1 LRGFFQYD
9 TITVIDKGGILM
21 GQTEEI
27 SAKILD
33 YLSKHPEAGENTE
46 SVAKWWLDL
55 QSVGRS
61 VDEVTLALEDLVEKK
76 LIRKEMITEDSIFF
90 YKLG

>member
-1 LRGFFQYD
+1 
-9 TITVIDKGGILM
+9 M
-21 GQTEEI
+21 SQTEEI
-27 SAKILD
+27 SRKILD
-33 YLSKHPEAGENTE
+33 YLSKHPDAGDNTE
-46 SVAKWWLDL
+46 SVSKWWLGL

-76 LIRKEMITEDSIFF
+76 LITKALITEDRIFF